1 MQLKKRLERTDNS
14 PLHQFPCIFLKFHCH
29 FSTKFCLII
38 LSFGDCVH
46 AGWQRCFW
54 KNTKRQASTFDFL
67 TQYSDE
73 SKSFLSHVVTGNETC
88 VLHEAPKLKQQS
100 MEWRHTSSPNK
111 DVIQADYFNSEDHLH
126 NVLGQ
131 KRRSACGLLALRLH
145 NQCRC
150 LLQHT
155 SKLATRNPE

>member
-73 SKSFLSHVVTGNETC
+73 SKSFLSHVVTGNETW
-88 VLHEAPKLKQQS
+88 VSHEAPKSKQQS
-100 MEWRHTSSPNK
+100 MEWRHTSLPTKTNFKWTTSNGRLCAQCFGTEKAFCLWTSCPK
-111 DVIQADYFNSEDHLH
+111 ASQSMQVSIATHLK
-126 NVLGQ
+126 NCAV
-131 KRRSACGLLALRLH
+131 
-145 NQCRC
+145 
-150 LLQHT
+150 
-155 SKLATRNPE
+155 